1 MSQTKPDM
9 NKKWL
14 LLFIVIVSVYFMS
27 CTKGVVSGGSD
38 NDDTGKEVVEEDNKD
53 DDIVES
59 KTLTINYEADNSIF
73 PNPERGLYTHRG
85 FESDAKPITA
95 NELKKIR
102 GDNITLVFMYY
113 HLKDFINKPISDQVL
128 KLIQDNFDALRT
140 TGLKAVLRF
149 TYSKS
154 SETSILDADQPIVLN
169 HIAQLKPLFEKNMD
183 VIAVMEAGF
192 IGAWGEWYYS
202 TYYGNRGN
210 ADYDKRRIILNALL
224 EALPKERMIS
234 LRTPLLKT
242 KMLNISY
249 DEPLTDKDAYNKSYK
264 ARLSHHNDC
273 FLADAND
280 MGTYNSESARAYT
293 TADSRYTCVG
303 GETCTEPTT
312 YSECIAAIE
321 AMTTQH
327 WSYINIDY
335 HKGIL
340 NDWQQKGC
348 FEEIQQRLG
357 YRFVLIQASY
367 PETISAGNSYELT
380 LTIDNKGFAAPYN
393 PRKAEIRFR
402 SVTSGE
408 IAYIHSMEADPRFWF
423 SGSHEVKE
431 TIKLP
436 AKMNAD
442 EYEVLLYMPDPA
454 RSLYERP
461 EYAIRLANK
470 GIWEEKTGH
479 NKLFIQDIESSL

>member
-1 MSQTKPDM
+1 MHK
-9 NKKWL
+9 NYL
-14 LLFIVIVSVYFMS
+14 LLFACIAGIYFLS
-27 CTKGVVSGGSD
+27 CTKGVVSEGSD
-38 NDDTGKEVVEEDNKD
+38 NDDDDDEAGKEVIEDDKKD
-53 DDIVES
+53 DNVDG
-59 KTLTINYEADNSIF
+59 KTLTVKYEADNSIF

-85 FESDAKPITA
+85 YENDAKPITA
-95 NELKKIR
+95 NDLKKIR
-102 GDNITLVFMYY
+102 GDNITLVFMNYY
-113 HLKDFINKPISDQVL
+113 LKDFINKPISDQML
-128 KLIQDNFDALRT
+128 KLIQDNFDALRA

-149 TYSKS
+149 AYSKS
-154 SETSILDADQPIVLN
+154 SEASVLDADRAIALN

-210 ADYDKRRIILNALL
+210 PDYDKRRIILNALL
-224 EALPKERMIS
+224 EAMPKERMIS

-242 KMLNISY
+242 KMLDISY
-249 DEPLTDKDAYNKSYK
+249 NEPLTEKDAYDKSYK

-273 FLADAND
+273 FLADASD

-293 TADSRYTCVG
+293 AADSRYTCVG

-312 YSECIAAIE
+312 YSECTAAIA
-321 AMTTQH
+321 AMTTNH

-340 NDWQQKGC
+340 NEWQQRGC
-348 FEEIQQRLG
+348 FEEIQKRLG
-357 YRFVLIQASY
+357 YRFVLTQANH
-367 PETISAGNSYELT
+367 PETISPGGSYELT
-380 LTIDNKGFAAPYN
+380 LTIYNEGFAAPYN

-402 SVTSGE
+402 STTSGE
-408 IAYIHSMEADPRFWF
+408 IAYTYTMTADPRFWF

-431 TIKLP
+431 KIKMP
-436 AKMNAD
+436 TGMKTG
-442 EYEVLLYMPDPA
+442 EYEVVLFMPDPTE
-454 RSLYERP
+454 SLRERP

-470 GIWEEKTGH
+470 GIWEEKTGY
-479 NKLFIQDIESSL
+479 NKLFNQKVE